1 MGMNVGAW
9 NVAIVT
15 ANRFEGKLQ
24 TDLLR
29 GAGARRV
36 AVIHDRKS
44 ALSEVGQLAANII
57 ILAIDDD
64 VSASL
69 DWVRDLRRAKRS
81 AAQKASVFLTSPHL
95 TISLAEQCRRA
106 GANAII
112 GLPIS
117 NATLLN
123 TINKVLARPRPFV
136 ETDVYVGPCRR
147 AGIVSAGTGKFRR
160 KSDEPR
166 AA

>member
-1 MGMNVGAW
+1 MDVSAW

-15 ANRFEGKLQ
+15 ANKFEGKLQ
-24 TDLLR
+24 SDLIR

-36 AVIHDRKS
+36 VVIYDRRT

-57 ILAIDDD
+57 VLAIDDN
-64 VSASL
+64 VAASL
-69 DWVRDLRRAKRS
+69 DWVRDLRRATRS
-81 AAQKASVFLTSPHL
+81 PARKAAVFLTSPHL

-123 TINKVLARPRPFV
+123 TINKVLAKPRPFV
-136 ETDVYVGPCRR
+136 ETDIYVGPCRR
-147 AGIVSAGTGKFRR
+147 AGIVSAGTGKYRR
-160 KSDEPR
+160 KSDEER

>member
-1 MGMNVGAW
+1 MDVSAW

-15 ANRFEGKLQ
+15 ANKFEGKLQ

-36 AVIHDRKS
+36 SIVQDRGA
-44 ALSEVGQLAANII
+44 ALAEVGKLAANII
-57 ILAIDDD
+57 ILAIEDN
-64 VSASL
+64 VTASL
-69 DWVRDLRRAKRS
+69 DWVRDLRRARRS
-81 AAQKASVFLTSPHL
+81 PAQKANVFLTSPHL
-95 TISLAEQCRRA
+95 TMSLAEQCRRA

-123 TINKVLARPRPFV
+123 TINKVLAKPRPFV
-136 ETDVYVGPCRR
+136 DSDVYVGPCRR
-147 AGIVSAGTGKFRR
+147 AGIVSAGTGKYRR
-160 KSDEPR
+160 KSDEQR

>member
-1 MGMNVGAW
+1 MDVSAW
-9 NVAIVT
+9 NVALVT
-15 ANRFEGKLQ
+15 ANKFEGKLQ

-36 AVIHDRKS
+36 AVIQDRRT

-57 ILAIDDD
+57 ILAIEDN
-64 VSASL
+64 VAASL
-69 DWVRDLRRAKRS
+69 DWVRDLRRARRS
-81 AAQKASVFLTSPHL
+81 AAQKANVFLTSPNL
-95 TISLAEQCRRA
+95 TMSLAEQCRRA

-123 TINKVLARPRPFV
+123 TINKVLAKPRPFV
-136 ETDVYVGPCRR
+136 DSDVYVGPCRR
-147 AGIVSAGTGKFRR
+147 AGIVSAGTGKYRR
-160 KSDEPR
+160 KSDEQR